1 MPFPP
6 QIFSPYNVRKHSND
20 KQEVAMAN
28 ISKSEPFRRELPTMP
43 FRTWDEVFE
52 EYNIDPKGDAYR
64 EVYGNHDRDGNGG
77 AFSDDKHDDDINTS
91 SEDKHDDDINASSDD
106 EHDGDSEAFNDDD
119 DTYPF
124 NNDDDSYPPGRVHWD
139 SSGDPCLGDEI
150 ANYVSPRAWVKLSAY
165 YREKDERIGQA
176 LMHIHSMVPN
186 RNLPPLDYDNLKC
199 MLGVANLNSDEQR
212 GIMRRVIA
220 RDIACLDLR
229 GIGIWGG
236 EVYRIIPGNK
246 LMVEPPRPRNMSD
259 IRGVTTTY
267 AGMRKTSWSHIQ
279 HAQFKPFI
287 FIDIGVLQIAD
298 IGILQP
304 PNSGRY
310 KCPSFKK
317 MRWVKWLQ
325 TDFNVVMK
333 INADGKAG
341 GIYIIWDFSPKL
353 ETKKHRQRLYSGNTE
368 WGYFHI
374 DDDPKDRP
382 PRKIWGYCKEMRF
395 SVAKIADQILGL
407 QFHGPL
413 SFTEIYT
420 HQIDIHYTVKKPD
433 GTIDIYTGPGYDPPE
448 DYFLMFSETE
458 SLQPSL

>member
-1 MPFPP
+1 MT
-6 QIFSPYNVRKHSND
+6 
-20 KQEVAMAN
+20 N

-52 EYNIDPKGDAYR
+52 KYNVDPKGDAYR

-77 AFSDDKHDDDINTS
+77 ASSDDKHDDDINAS
-91 SEDKHDDDINASSDD
+91 SDDKHDDNINASSDDEHGDKHDDDINASSDD
-106 EHDGDSEAFNDDD
+106 EHDHDSNAPSDDEHDDD
-119 DTYPF
+119 DDNYPF
-124 NNDDDSYPPGRVHWD
+124 NDDDDSYPPGRVHWGT
-139 SSGDPCLGDEI
+139 SGDPCLDVEI
-150 ANYVSPRAWVKLSAY
+150 RNYISPKARVKLNAY
-165 YREKDERIGQA
+165 HREKDERIGQA
-176 LMHIHSMVPN
+176 LMHIRSMVPD
-186 RNLPPLDYDNLKC
+186 RNLPPLGYHSLKC
-199 MLGVANLNSDEQR
+199 VLGVANLNNDEQR

-220 RDIACLDLR
+220 RDIARLGVR

-246 LMVEPPRPRNMSD
+246 LMVEPPRPRNVSD
-259 IRGVTTTY
+259 LQGVTTTY

-279 HAQFKPFI
+279 HAQFKPFT
-287 FIDIGVLQIAD
+287 FMDIGVLQIAD

-304 PNSGRY
+304 PDIGRY
-310 KCPSFKK
+310 GCPSFKK
-317 MRWVKWLQ
+317 MRWVRWLQ

-353 ETKKHRQRLYSGNTE
+353 ETKKYRRRLYSGNTE
-368 WGYFHI
+368 WGCFHI

-395 SVAKIADQILGL
+395 SVAKIANGILGL
-407 QFHGPL
+407 WFPDPL

-420 HQIDIHYTVKKPD
+420 HQIDIHHTVKKPD

-458 SLQPSL
+458 ALQPSL